1 MNVPETILIAYVFLG
16 CVYWLRQAV
25 GAVRIVRAVP
35 VLAEID
41 PPEPP
46 VWPKLSVIIPAC
58 NEAETIETAAA
69 TVLRQ
74 AYPNLEIILVDDR
87 SDDGTGEIIDRIAA
101 GDDRVRA
108 LHVTELPDG
117 WLGKVHAL
125 KCGLEHAAGRWVLF
139 SDADVHLSGDVLRRV
154 VAYCE
159 HRRMDHL
166 AAAPDMWSTT
176 FLVDVAVAMFLRS
189 FCVFMRCWA
198 IEDPRSTAFIGVGAF
213 NLVRR
218 SALEKTPGF
227 EWLKLEVADDVG
239 LGMMLKRCGARC
251 CMVNARG
258 LVGLHWYPSVAHMA
272 RGMEKAFA
280 SAAHCRVVR
289 LLAICA
295 LTAGL
300 ELAPLAAFIPLGHRG
315 LWPAG
320 VAMIASAVLSIVVLA
335 RWTRGRVLPGLFFPL
350 GALLN
355 TALLLRAGW
364 LGLRRGGIVWR
375 GTLYRSRVLRQGIRV
390 RFP

>member
-1 MNVPETILIAYVFLG
+1 
-16 CVYWLRQAV
+16 LRQAV
-25 GAVRIVRAVP
+25 GAVWIVRAVP

-41 PPEPP
+41 PPEPS

-58 NEAETIETAAA
+58 NEAETIEAAA
-69 TVLRQ
+69 ETVLRQ
-74 AYPNLEIILVDDR
+74 DYPNLEIILVDDR
-87 SDDGTGEIIDRIAA
+87 CDDGTGRIIERIAA

-125 KCGLEHAAGRWVLF
+125 KYGLERAAGGWVLF

-159 HRRMDHL
+159 GRRMDHL
-166 AAAPDMWSTT
+166 AAAPDIWPTT
-176 FLVDVAVAMFLRS
+176 FLTDVAVAMFLRS
-189 FCVFMRCWA
+189 FCVLMRCWA
-198 IEDPRSTAFIGVGAF
+198 VEDPRSKAFVGVGAF

-218 SALEKTPGF
+218 SALEQTPGL

-251 CMVNARG
+251 GMVNARG
-258 LVGLHWYPSVAHMA
+258 LVGLHWYPTLGHMA

-280 SAAHCRVVR
+280 SAAHCRVAR
-289 LLAICA
+289 LLVICA

-300 ELAPLAAFIPLGHRG
+300 ELAPLAAFLPLGHRG

-320 VAMIASAVLSIVVLA
+320 AAMIASAVLSVVVLA
-335 RWTRGRVLPGLFFPL
+335 RWTRGRVLPGLLFPL
-350 GALLN
+350 GAVLN
-355 TALLLRAGW
+355 TALLLRSGW
-364 LGLRRGGIVWR
+364 LGVRRGGIVWR
-375 GTLYRSRVLRQGIRV
+375 GMFYPSRVLRKGIRV